1 VTQAENVVRGLEGR
15 GVVEPV
21 NYESAIALSTFDK
34 GALREVR
41 IYPIWG
47 RHDGPLS
54 RRGIPMTAPPEIAQR
69 ILQRLQKLSQPLGTT
84 IAIEG
89 NVGVIR
95 VDAARATSQ
104 P

>member
-1 VTQAENVVRGLEGR
+1 
-15 GVVEPV
+15 VVEPI
-21 NYESAIALSTFDK
+21 NYESAVAVSRFDK
-34 GALREVR
+34 GQLQEVR
-41 IYPIWG
+41 IYPIWA

-69 ILQRLQKLSQPLGTT
+69 ILARLQKLSEPLGTK

-95 VDAARATSQ
+95 AGAAVSSSAR
-104 P
+104 